1 MASSLPLPSIP
12 LELPFFPIEVW
23 IKIWDFIDFHTLQK
37 KCTIVSKSWF
47 EVIRNTP
54 TLSGEMELKKTIE
67 KEDGTLETLNAD
79 GIDSILSHWPM
90 LMVTSLLTHDANI
103 KKSLVLWSSVSS
115 INDTPSFHE
124 FIENWLKY
132 SLKCLIFW
140 FVKSRR

>member
-1 MASSLPLPSIP
+1 MASSSPLPSIP
-12 LELPFFPIEVW
+12 VELPFFPIEVW

-90 LMVTSLLTHDANI
+90 LKVNYRTDAECIAKLLPPG
-103 KKSLVLWSSVSS
+103 LSVGAEP
-115 INDTPSFHE
+115 IVRLTFYNFP
-124 FIENWLKY
+124 IA
-132 SLKCLIFW
+132 
-140 FVKSRR
+140 